1 MVRDLNTK
9 IWDRVYNEISDEK
22 LPWKNIKLP
31 KKIFQKIDSLDKN
44 KLIIITG
51 CGTGDILK
59 QINNLGFKKIIG
71 TDISKKAIDIA
82 KTKNPKYKFRKLKT
96 QDLYKKF
103 SNINVFDLFVLHHIS
118 KEELKKYIY
127 SLDVACDTILI
138 VFFIN
143 PAVSQEK
150 SNVKRESNI
159 FYHNPDKIS
168 RLFNCHALADEF
180 KFRVSTNPM
189 FGKKLIFRAVC
200 QYYLKK

>member
-1 MVRDLNTK
+1 M
-9 IWDRVYNEISDEK
+9 
-22 LPWKNIKLP
+22 
-31 KKIFQKIDSLDKN
+31 
-44 KLIIITG
+44 
-51 CGTGDILK
+51 
-59 QINNLGFKKIIG
+59 
-71 TDISKKAIDIA
+71 A
-82 KTKNPKYKFRKLKT
+82 KYPRYKFKRLKT
-96 QDLYKKF
+96 QDLYKNF
-103 SNINVFDLFVLHHIS
+103 SNINVFDLFVLHHIC

-159 FYHNPDKIS
+159 FYHNPEKIS
-168 RLFNCHALADEF
+168 RLFSGHSLADEF
-180 KFRVSTNPM
+180 KFKVLTNPR